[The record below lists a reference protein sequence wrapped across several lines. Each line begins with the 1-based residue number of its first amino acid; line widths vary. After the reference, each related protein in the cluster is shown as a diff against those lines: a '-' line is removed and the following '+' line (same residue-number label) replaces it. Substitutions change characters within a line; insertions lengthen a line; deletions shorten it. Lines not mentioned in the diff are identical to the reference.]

1 MPPTQE
7 NRLIAIDTP
16 LGPNVLLLR
25 GFTGHEAI
33 SRLFGFEL
41 DLLSID
47 PEIKFEDIIGQKVTI
62 RVRLGKE
69 KERFFHGVISRFMQ
83 TGSDVGM
90 ANYRA
95 TMVPALWFLTRTADC
110 RIFQNKKVPDIIQEI
125 FKENGV
131 TDIKTVLK
139 ATYEPRDYCVQYR
152 ETDFNFVS
160 RLMEQYG
167 IFYFFEHEEK
177 KHTVVLSDDLS
188 AHQPCPEQSKV
199 SWNPHGSDNLDEDVI
214 TSLQWEET
222 FRFGKYAVTDYNFE
236 TPSTSLRSEVKTQID
251 VGGNDKYEIYDY
263 PGEYGK
269 KAEGDG
275 IAKIRMQE
283 EEAQYKLISGSG
295 GARVF
300 TTGYKFTLQDYVR
313 KDVNGDYVLTQVQH
327 VASVGNAYTAGAA
340 GGGNESDYSN
350 SFICIPAKRPFRPPQ
365 VTPKPMVQGPQTA
378 VVVGKSG
385 EEIWTDKYG
394 RVKIQFHWDRYGKM
408 NESSSCWTRVSQNW
422 AGKNWGAM
430 FIPRIGQ
437 EVIVEFLEGD
447 ADQPIITGRVYN
459 AEQTVPYALPANQTQ
474 SGIKSNSSKGGGGSN
489 EWRFEDK
496 KGSEEIYL
504 HGQKDWTI
512 AIENDKN
519 QTVGHDET
527 LSVGNNRTKKVKV
540 DQSEDIGSNKKIH
553 VGATHTE
560 TIDSD
565 KTMTIGGNHTET
577 ISGNE
582 TITVKTASAHT
593 IALARALT
601 IGAAYQVSV
610 AAAMNE
616 TIGGAKAEEIG
627 AVKSVNVGVSSS
639 ENVGTNKSTDAGGSI
654 SEKAGEDISE
664 DAGNNISENAGK
676 DVSTS
681 AGKNIAC
688 KAGENVSISAG
699 KKMMLTAEDEITLK
713 TGDAT
718 IVMKKNGN
726 ITIKGNKISI
736 KGDGDIVIKGSKIGL
751 NPS

>member
-1 MPPTQE
+1 MPLTQE

-16 LGPNVLLLR
+16 LGPDVLLLR

-33 SRLFGFEL
+33 SRLFNFEL
-41 DLLSID
+41 DLLSTD
-47 PEIKFEDIIGQKVTI
+47 PEIKFEKIIGQKVTI

-69 KERFFHGVISRFMQ
+69 KERFFHGIISRFMQ
-83 TGSDVGM
+83 TGSDTGL

-131 TDIKTVLK
+131 TDVKAVLK
-139 ATYEPRDYCVQYR
+139 GTYEPRDYCVQYR

-177 KHTVVLSDDLS
+177 KHTLVIADDLS
-188 AHQPCPEQSKV
+188 AHQTCPVQPKV
-199 SWNPHGSDNLDEDVI
+199 FWNPQGSDTLDEDVI
-214 TSLQWEET
+214 TTLQCEET

-236 TPSTSLRSEVKTQID
+236 TPSTSLRAEVKTQIE
-251 VGGNDKYEIYDY
+251 VGGNSKYEIYDY

-283 EEAQYKLISGSG
+283 EEAQYKVISGSG
-295 GARVF
+295 TARVF

-313 KDVNGDYVLTQVQH
+313 KDINGDYVLTQVQH
-327 VASVGNAYTAGAA
+327 VASVGGAYTSGAA
-340 GGGNESDYSN
+340 GGGAEGDYSN
-350 SFICIPAKRPFRPPQ
+350 SFSCIPAKRPFRSPQ

-394 RVKIQFHWDRYGKM
+394 RVKVQFHWDRYGKM
-408 NESSSCWTRVSQNW
+408 NESSSCWVRVSQLW

-459 AEQTVPYALPANQTQ
+459 AEQTVPYALPAEQTK
-474 SGIKSNSSKGGGGSN
+474 STIKSNSSKGGGGSN
-489 EWRFEDK
+489 EFRFEDK
-496 KGSEEIYL
+496 KGSEEIFL

-527 LSVGNNRTKKVKV
+527 LSVGNNRTKKVGV
-540 DQSEDIGSNKKIH
+540 DQSETIGSNKTIK
-553 VGATHTE
+553 VGTNHTE
-560 TIDSD
+560 AIGAN
-565 KTMTIGGNHTET
+565 KTMTVGGNHTET
-577 ISGNE
+577 ISGAE
-582 TITVKTASAHT
+582 AITIGMASAHT
-593 IALARALT
+593 IALARALS
-601 IGAAYQVSV
+601 IGGAYQVTV
-610 AAAMNE
+610 GAAMNE
-616 TIGGAKAEEIG
+616 SIGAAKAEEIG
-627 AVKSVNVGVSSS
+627 AVKSVNVGGNSS
-639 ENVGTNKSTDAGGSI
+639 ENVGANKSVDATGNI
-654 SEKAGEDISE
+654 SEKAGKDIAMN
-664 DAGNNISENAGK
+664 AGKNVTTNATDNISETAGK
-676 DVSTS
+676 DVTI
-681 AGKNIAC
+681 K
-688 KAGENVSISAG
+688 AG
-699 KKMMLTAEDEITLK
+699 KKLLIDAGDQITIQ
-713 TGDAT
+713 TGSAR
-718 IVMKKNGN
+718 IQMKKNGD
-726 ITIKGNKISI
+726 IVIEGKKISVTAS
-736 KGDGDIVIKGSKIGL
+736 GDIVMKGKKIL
-751 NPS
+751 QN